1 MKPSIIAKSPPDR
14 PNICIRGGSWGGR
27 EGGGLRF
34 PPQGKIFCWRTK
46 ILLMS
51 GICEGSTQ
59 MDPHVSVGEDRM
71 RRLLTILIKL
81 GKPGGI
87 MVPRQLVLTFASRLK
102 VDVNDLIK
110 VMDMSMQRYRGG
122 IKSVILTAERKTSFV
137 QHH

>member
-1 MKPSIIAKSPPDR
+1 
-14 PNICIRGGSWGGR
+14 
-27 EGGGLRF
+27 
-34 PPQGKIFCWRTK
+34 
-46 ILLMS
+46 
-51 GICEGSTQ
+51 